1 MPAFQFQ
8 TVTQELIKKMKKLKN
23 PTHNKKCI
31 LDLAKA
37 SILAQLKE
45 KREDGKINLSDR
57 VKCEFYPSCVNQ
69 IKS

>member
-1 MPAFQFQ
+1 
-8 TVTQELIKKMKKLKN
+8 MKKLKN